1 LNSNNTIEIINRAD
15 VIFWDFDGVIK
26 DSVNIKTEAFREI
39 FSAHGESRVVEEIC
53 VHHELNSGLSRFIKM
68 PYYLELVG
76 QPTDPDNVNKFCDI
90 FANKVFDLVVNSEW
104 VPGVIEY
111 IRNNYT
117 NKSFF
122 LVTAIPKEEIN
133 NILKKLL
140 IYHFFNNVYGYPDL
154 KDLVIQD
161 FIKKNNYKES
171 QILMIGDSMSDYKAA
186 KNNSISF
193 LLRRTQMNQRL
204 IDEYHFDFF
213 DNLSMSASVS

>member
-1 LNSNNTIEIINRAD
+1 MKSDKAIEIINRAD

-39 FSAHGESRVVEEIC
+39 FSAYGQSKVVQKIC
-53 VHHELNSGLSRFIKM
+53 VHHELNSGVSRFKKI

-76 QPTDPDNVNKFCDI
+76 QPTDQDNVNKFCDI
-90 FANKVFDLVVNSEW
+90 FANKVVDLVVNSEW

-117 NKSFF
+117 NKFFF
-122 LVTAIPKEEIN
+122 LVTATPQEEIN
-133 NILKKLL
+133 NILKELS
-140 IYHFFNNVYGYPDL
+140 INHFFNKVHGYPDL
-154 KDLVIQD
+154 KESVIQN
-161 FIKKNNYKES
+161 FINKNNYEEH

-193 LLRRTQMNQRL
+193 LLRRTPINQRL

-213 DNLSMSASVS
+213 DNLILS